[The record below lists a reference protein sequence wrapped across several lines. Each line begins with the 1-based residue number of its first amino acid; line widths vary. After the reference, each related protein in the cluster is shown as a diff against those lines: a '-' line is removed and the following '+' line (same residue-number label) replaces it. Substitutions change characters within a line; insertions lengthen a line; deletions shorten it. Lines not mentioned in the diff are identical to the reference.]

1 MNTALICA
9 PANAMRNR
17 LQAELTGAGYLVDM
31 VEERAEIYAL
41 LKYEK
46 RNDLFIQSTRD
57 DFADLVRFSFRSNP
71 SMNIYL
77 FDMGRIFCLYPLE
90 GKPEKIID
98 AMSAAGIKTSPR
110 LMGQPQPLAA
120 AEMALV

>member
-9 PANAMRNR
+9 PSNAMRNR

-41 LKYEK
+41 LKHEK
-46 RNDLFIQSTRD
+46 RDALFIQSTRD
-57 DFADLVRFSFRSNP
+57 DFADLVRFLFRSNP

-77 FDMGRIFCLYPLE
+77 FDLGRIFCLYPLE
-90 GKPEKIID
+90 NKPEKIID
-98 AMSAAGIKTSPR
+98 AMAAAGIRTSPR
-110 LMGQPQPLAA
+110 LLGKPQPLET

>member
-9 PANAMRNR
+9 PSNAMRNR

-41 LKYEK
+41 LKHEK
-46 RNDLFIQSTRD
+46 RDSLFIQSTRD
-57 DFADLVRFSFRSNP
+57 DFADLVRFLFRSNP

-77 FDMGRIFCLYPLE
+77 FDLGRIFCLYPLE
-90 GKPEKIID
+90 NKPEKIID
-98 AMSAAGIKTSPR
+98 AMAAAGIRTSPR
-110 LMGQPQPLAA
+110 LLGKPQPLEP
-120 AEMALV
+120 AELALV

>member
-9 PANAMRNR
+9 PADAMRNR
-17 LQAELTGAGYLVDM
+17 LQTELTRAGYIVD
-31 VEERAEIYAL
+31 VFEQRAEIYAL

-46 RNDLFIQSTRD
+46 RHNLFLQSTRD
-57 DFADLVRFSFRSNP
+57 EFADIVRFSFHSNP

-77 FDMGRIFCLYPLE
+77 FHQCNIFCLYPLE

-98 AMSAAGIKTSPR
+98 AMIAAGIRISPR
-110 LMGQPQPLAA
+110 LLGKPQPVEAV
-120 AEMALV
+120 EMALI

>member
-9 PANAMRNR
+9 PGNTMRNR
-17 LQAELTGAGYLVDM
+17 LRAELTSAGYLVDM

-46 RNDLFIQSTRD
+46 RDNLFLQSTRD

-77 FDMGRIFCLYPLE
+77 FHLGQIFCLYPLE
-90 GKPEKIID
+90 SKPEKIIN
-98 AMSAAGIKTSPR
+98 AMSAAGIRTSPR
-110 LMGQPQPLAA
+110 LLGKPQPLETT
-120 AEMALV
+120 EMALI